1 MKLIE
6 THLLA
11 AALRSRESSEL
22 IQTHLQPGA
31 KNKKDT
37 RYSPEFRILTEKIDD
52 YYKRDEDAQS
62 VEQSLLIG
70 LIDATVSNDKHKARF
85 TQLIEEAFAVDTSVA
100 NTNDLILQAK
110 RSEVGDKLAVKLV
123 NREDVDEELAEY
135 VHLHG
140 LVSMEEFLTGE
151 SSVLTGADAASVL
164 DYLRTQQGTFKL
176 RPPRLNEALE
186 EGLMEGH
193 AIIVLARPEI
203 GKSAF
208 AVTNACGWA
217 MDGKKVGY
225 FINEDPEKLI
235 QLRAMSCLSGMTKLE
250 MYENPEKALAL
261 ARRRGLDNLT
271 VIPLYPGNLSEID
284 AFIDKYGF
292 DAIVVDQL
300 RNLKVKS
307 ENRTGQLE
315 AAAQGIRDL
324 GKKYNIVTMG
334 FTQAGESAEGKAILD
349 MSDVDS
355 SKTGIP
361 SACDLLIG
369 IGATEEHKATNIR
382 VFSLSKNKVS
392 GWHGNFPARINP
404 FLSRYT
410 NVE

>member
-1 MKLIE
+1 M
-6 THLLA
+6 
-11 AALRSRESSEL
+11 
-22 IQTHLQPGA
+22 
-31 KNKKDT
+31 
-37 RYSPEFRILTEKIDD
+37 
-52 YYKRDEDAQS
+52 
-62 VEQSLLIG
+62 IG
-70 LIDATVSNDKHKARF
+70 LIDATVSNDKHKDRF
-85 TQLIEEAFAVDTSVA
+85 KQLIEEAYAVETSVN

-135 VHLHG
+135 NHLHG

-164 DYLRTQQGTFKL
+164 EQLRTQQGTFKI

-186 EGLMEGH
+186 EGLIAGH
-193 AIIVLARPEI
+193 SIIMLARPEM

-208 AVTNACGWA
+208 AITNAAGWA

-235 QLRAMSCLSGMTKLE
+235 QLRIISCLSGMTKLE
-250 MYENPEKALAL
+250 MYENPDKALSI
-261 ARRRGLDNLT
+261 ARRRGLDNIT
-271 VIPLYPGNLSEID
+271 IIPLFPGTLQEID
-284 AFIDKYGF
+284 AFCEKYEF
-292 DAIVVDQL
+292 DVGILDQL
-300 RNLKVKS
+300 RNIKVKS

-315 AAAQGIRDL
+315 AAAQGWRDIIKKRQML
-324 GKKYNIVTMG
+324 GLA
-334 FTQAGESAEGKAILD
+334 FTQAGDSAEGKAILD
-349 MSDVDS
+349 MSDTDS

-361 SACDLLIG
+361 SACDVLGG
-369 IGATEEHKATNIR
+369 IGGTAEHVATNIR

>member
-1 MKLIE
+1 M
-6 THLLA
+6 
-11 AALRSRESSEL
+11 
-22 IQTHLQPGA
+22 
-31 KNKKDT
+31 
-37 RYSPEFRILTEKIDD
+37 
-52 YYKRDEDAQS
+52 
-62 VEQSLLIG
+62 IG

-151 SSVLTGADAASVL
+151 SSVLTGADAAGVL

-284 AFIDKYGF
+284 AFIDKYKF

-300 RNLKVKS
+300 RYPKVKS
-307 ENRTGQLE
+307 ENRPGQLD
-315 AAAQGIRDL
+315 AAA
-324 GKKYNIVTMG
+324 
-334 FTQAGESAEGKAILD
+334 
-349 MSDVDS
+349 
-355 SKTGIP
+355 
-361 SACDLLIG
+361 
-369 IGATEEHKATNIR
+369 
-382 VFSLSKNKVS
+382 
-392 GWHGNFPARINP
+392 
-404 FLSRYT
+404 
-410 NVE
+410 

>member
-1 MKLIE
+1 MSTE

-11 AALRSRESSEL
+11 SALRSRESSDL
-22 IQTHLQPGA
+22 IQTHLQPAA
-31 KNKKDT
+31 KNKRDV
-37 RYSPEFRILTEKIDD
+37 RYSPEFRILSTKVAE
-52 YYKRDEDAQS
+52 YYQRDTDATS
-62 VEQSLLIG
+62 VEQDLIIG
-70 LIDATVSNDKHKARF
+70 LINATVSNDKHKDRF
-85 TQLIEEAFAVDTSVA
+85 KQLIEEAYAVDTSVS
-100 NTNDLILQAK
+100 NTNDMILQAK

-123 NREDVDEELAEY
+123 NREEVDEELAEY
-135 VHLHG
+135 NHLHG
-140 LVSMEEFLTGE
+140 LVSLDQWLTQD
-151 SSVLTGADAASVL
+151 SNVLTGADARGVL
-164 DYLRTQQGTFKL
+164 HYLSTQQGTFKL
-176 RPPRLNEALE
+176 RPSRLSEAVE

-217 MDGKKVGY
+217 MDGKRVLY

-235 QLRAMSCLSGMTKLE
+235 QLRCISCLSGMTKLE
-250 MYENPEKALAL
+250 MYENPDKALAL
-261 ARRRGLDNLT
+261 AERRGLNNLT
-271 VIPLYPGNLSEID
+271 IVPLYPGTLAEIE
-284 AFIDKYGF
+284 AFIEKWEPH
-292 DAIVVDQL
+292 AIIVDQL
-300 RNLKVKS
+300 RNIKVKS

-324 GKKYNIVTMG
+324 GKKYNLVTLA

-349 MSDVDS
+349 MSDTDS

-369 IGATEEHKATNIR
+369 IGATEEHKAGNIR

-392 GWHGNFPARINP
+392 GWHGSFPTRINP
-404 FLSRYT
+404 FLSRYM